1 MNTTYRT
8 MLAGVLLLLA
18 AGAAHAQSIDD
29 KLRSQLRSTVQE
41 LRQLQ
46 DNQAQLQADK
56 AAAEK
61 QRDDALAQLKA
72 VQAQLAAARGDT
84 GAEAAAKRA
93 LAAERA
99 AREQD
104 ARSLAKY
111 KASYD
116 DLLAVS
122 RTRDAQHVQ
131 AQQDLAAR
139 DTQLKTCEAAQ
150 CGAVS
155 RRARDPRRVRACRH
169 RHVLRVAPA
178 VRAVGAR
185 QVRRARAKLRR
196 CAVCGQVR
204 RGRTRA
210 GCGARVGGRRIG
222 RVLRRK
228 RWCKCERAVTASR
241 RRPEPIDSLNTGNTD
256 MEHEQ
261 TNTADERAAHDA
273 PIEAVSAERLAE
285 ILRRAGYRVTVA
297 EQNGAMQLMSAS
309 QGVGF
314 AVRFGNP
321 AVGVPP
327 AIDAARIVYLDYTLS
342 CVLQVQGE
350 LPAELVANWN
360 RTKRFARLASHGA
373 FLALE
378 MDVVVAGG
386 VSERHLRSTVELWDR
401 LIQEF
406 LLHLRNR
413 PTLAEQE
420 AAARAADAD
429 RPDAPAA
436 VAASSGAAVPS

>member
-1 MNTTYRT
+1 
-8 MLAGVLLLLA
+8 
-18 AGAAHAQSIDD
+18 
-29 KLRSQLRSTVQE
+29 
-41 LRQLQ
+41 
-46 DNQAQLQADK
+46 
-56 AAAEK
+56 
-61 QRDDALAQLKA
+61 
-72 VQAQLAAARGDT
+72 
-84 GAEAAAKRA
+84 
-93 LAAERA
+93 
-99 AREQD
+99 
-104 ARSLAKY
+104 
-111 KASYD
+111 
-116 DLLAVS
+116 
-122 RTRDAQHVQ
+122 
-131 AQQDLAAR
+131 
-139 DTQLKTCEAAQ
+139 
-150 CGAVS
+150 
-155 RRARDPRRVRACRH
+155 
-169 RHVLRVAPA
+169 
-178 VRAVGAR
+178 
-185 QVRRARAKLRR
+185 
-196 CAVCGQVR
+196 
-204 RGRTRA
+204 
-210 GCGARVGGRRIG
+210 
-222 RVLRRK
+222 
-228 RWCKCERAVTASR
+228 
-241 RRPEPIDSLNTGNTD
+241 

-261 TNTADERAAHDA
+261 THTADERAAHDA

-406 LLHLRNR
+406 LLHLRDR

-436 VAASSGAAVPS
+436 VTASSGAAVPS

>member
-1 MNTTYRT
+1 
-8 MLAGVLLLLA
+8 
-18 AGAAHAQSIDD
+18 
-29 KLRSQLRSTVQE
+29 
-41 LRQLQ
+41 
-46 DNQAQLQADK
+46 
-56 AAAEK
+56 
-61 QRDDALAQLKA
+61 
-72 VQAQLAAARGDT
+72 
-84 GAEAAAKRA
+84 
-93 LAAERA
+93 
-99 AREQD
+99 
-104 ARSLAKY
+104 
-111 KASYD
+111 
-116 DLLAVS
+116 
-122 RTRDAQHVQ
+122 
-131 AQQDLAAR
+131 
-139 DTQLKTCEAAQ
+139 
-150 CGAVS
+150 
-155 RRARDPRRVRACRH
+155 
-169 RHVLRVAPA
+169 
-178 VRAVGAR
+178 
-185 QVRRARAKLRR
+185 
-196 CAVCGQVR
+196 
-204 RGRTRA
+204 
-210 GCGARVGGRRIG
+210 
-222 RVLRRK
+222 
-228 RWCKCERAVTASR
+228 
-241 RRPEPIDSLNTGNTD
+241 

-273 PIEAVSAERLAE
+273 PIEAVSDERLAE

-413 PTLAEQE
+413 PALAEQE

-429 RPDAPAA
+429 RPDALAA

>member
-1 MNTTYRT
+1 
-8 MLAGVLLLLA
+8 
-18 AGAAHAQSIDD
+18 
-29 KLRSQLRSTVQE
+29 
-41 LRQLQ
+41 
-46 DNQAQLQADK
+46 
-56 AAAEK
+56 
-61 QRDDALAQLKA
+61 
-72 VQAQLAAARGDT
+72 
-84 GAEAAAKRA
+84 
-93 LAAERA
+93 
-99 AREQD
+99 
-104 ARSLAKY
+104 
-111 KASYD
+111 
-116 DLLAVS
+116 
-122 RTRDAQHVQ
+122 
-131 AQQDLAAR
+131 
-139 DTQLKTCEAAQ
+139 
-150 CGAVS
+150 
-155 RRARDPRRVRACRH
+155 
-169 RHVLRVAPA
+169 
-178 VRAVGAR
+178 
-185 QVRRARAKLRR
+185 
-196 CAVCGQVR
+196 
-204 RGRTRA
+204 
-210 GCGARVGGRRIG
+210 
-222 RVLRRK
+222 
-228 RWCKCERAVTASR
+228 
-241 RRPEPIDSLNTGNTD
+241 

-413 PTLAEQE
+413 PALAEQE

-429 RPDAPAA
+429 RPDALAA

>member
-1 MNTTYRT
+1 
-8 MLAGVLLLLA
+8 
-18 AGAAHAQSIDD
+18 
-29 KLRSQLRSTVQE
+29 
-41 LRQLQ
+41 
-46 DNQAQLQADK
+46 
-56 AAAEK
+56 
-61 QRDDALAQLKA
+61 
-72 VQAQLAAARGDT
+72 
-84 GAEAAAKRA
+84 
-93 LAAERA
+93 
-99 AREQD
+99 
-104 ARSLAKY
+104 
-111 KASYD
+111 
-116 DLLAVS
+116 
-122 RTRDAQHVQ
+122 
-131 AQQDLAAR
+131 
-139 DTQLKTCEAAQ
+139 
-150 CGAVS
+150 
-155 RRARDPRRVRACRH
+155 
-169 RHVLRVAPA
+169 
-178 VRAVGAR
+178 
-185 QVRRARAKLRR
+185 
-196 CAVCGQVR
+196 
-204 RGRTRA
+204 
-210 GCGARVGGRRIG
+210 
-222 RVLRRK
+222 
-228 RWCKCERAVTASR
+228 
-241 RRPEPIDSLNTGNTD
+241 

-350 LPAELVANWN
+350 LPAELVANWS

-406 LLHLRNR
+406 LLHLRDR
-413 PTLAEQE
+413 PALAEQE

-429 RPDAPAA
+429 RPDALAA

>member
-1 MNTTYRT
+1 
-8 MLAGVLLLLA
+8 
-18 AGAAHAQSIDD
+18 
-29 KLRSQLRSTVQE
+29 
-41 LRQLQ
+41 
-46 DNQAQLQADK
+46 
-56 AAAEK
+56 
-61 QRDDALAQLKA
+61 
-72 VQAQLAAARGDT
+72 
-84 GAEAAAKRA
+84 
-93 LAAERA
+93 
-99 AREQD
+99 
-104 ARSLAKY
+104 
-111 KASYD
+111 
-116 DLLAVS
+116 
-122 RTRDAQHVQ
+122 
-131 AQQDLAAR
+131 
-139 DTQLKTCEAAQ
+139 
-150 CGAVS
+150 
-155 RRARDPRRVRACRH
+155 
-169 RHVLRVAPA
+169 
-178 VRAVGAR
+178 
-185 QVRRARAKLRR
+185 
-196 CAVCGQVR
+196 
-204 RGRTRA
+204 
-210 GCGARVGGRRIG
+210 
-222 RVLRRK
+222 
-228 RWCKCERAVTASR
+228 
-241 RRPEPIDSLNTGNTD
+241 

-406 LLHLRNR
+406 LLHLRDR

>member
-1 MNTTYRT
+1 
-8 MLAGVLLLLA
+8 
-18 AGAAHAQSIDD
+18 
-29 KLRSQLRSTVQE
+29 
-41 LRQLQ
+41 
-46 DNQAQLQADK
+46 
-56 AAAEK
+56 
-61 QRDDALAQLKA
+61 
-72 VQAQLAAARGDT
+72 
-84 GAEAAAKRA
+84 
-93 LAAERA
+93 
-99 AREQD
+99 
-104 ARSLAKY
+104 
-111 KASYD
+111 
-116 DLLAVS
+116 
-122 RTRDAQHVQ
+122 
-131 AQQDLAAR
+131 
-139 DTQLKTCEAAQ
+139 
-150 CGAVS
+150 
-155 RRARDPRRVRACRH
+155 
-169 RHVLRVAPA
+169 
-178 VRAVGAR
+178 
-185 QVRRARAKLRR
+185 
-196 CAVCGQVR
+196 
-204 RGRTRA
+204 
-210 GCGARVGGRRIG
+210 
-222 RVLRRK
+222 
-228 RWCKCERAVTASR
+228 
-241 RRPEPIDSLNTGNTD
+241 

-321 AVGVPP
+321 AVGVLP

-413 PTLAEQE
+413 PALAEQE

-429 RPDAPAA
+429 RPDALAA

>member
-1 MNTTYRT
+1 
-8 MLAGVLLLLA
+8 
-18 AGAAHAQSIDD
+18 
-29 KLRSQLRSTVQE
+29 
-41 LRQLQ
+41 
-46 DNQAQLQADK
+46 
-56 AAAEK
+56 
-61 QRDDALAQLKA
+61 
-72 VQAQLAAARGDT
+72 
-84 GAEAAAKRA
+84 
-93 LAAERA
+93 
-99 AREQD
+99 
-104 ARSLAKY
+104 
-111 KASYD
+111 
-116 DLLAVS
+116 
-122 RTRDAQHVQ
+122 
-131 AQQDLAAR
+131 
-139 DTQLKTCEAAQ
+139 
-150 CGAVS
+150 
-155 RRARDPRRVRACRH
+155 
-169 RHVLRVAPA
+169 
-178 VRAVGAR
+178 
-185 QVRRARAKLRR
+185 
-196 CAVCGQVR
+196 
-204 RGRTRA
+204 
-210 GCGARVGGRRIG
+210 
-222 RVLRRK
+222 
-228 RWCKCERAVTASR
+228 
-241 RRPEPIDSLNTGNTD
+241 

-406 LLHLRNR
+406 LLHLRDR

-436 VAASSGAAVPS
+436 VTASSGAAVPS